1 MDVYLIVVDD
11 HQEGMEYHVCATS
24 AAADKLFQK
33 IVKENYFDPEE
44 DTKKD
49 FEEACEQWFWESQYG
64 DIITCSKC
72 HALSEE
78 EIR

>member
-44 DTKKD
+44 DTKED

-64 DIITCSKC
+64 DVVSCSEC
-72 HALSEE
+72 HALNEE

>member
-11 HQEGMEYHVCATS
+11 HQEGMEYHVCATL
-24 AAADKLFQK
+24 ATANKLFQK
-33 IVKENYFDPEE
+33 IIKENYFDLEE
-44 DTKKD
+44 DTKED